1 MIIKYISN
9 DGTEFDNEEAC
20 SSYELEKQ
28 LSFITMYDRERNPVS
43 SPYNCRFVN
52 LIDENSVSSFRNVL
66 LERGLVID
74 GLKKPGVYMWSY
86 DTKWLNLDEVMID
99 IRGGK

>member
-28 LSFITMYDRERNPVS
+28 LSFITMYDRERNPIHNV
-43 SPYNCRFVN
+43 YHCRFVK
-52 LIDENSVSSFRNVL
+52 LINETCVSTFEEVL
-66 LERGLVID
+66 KIRDLNTYGLD
-74 GLKKPGVYMWSY
+74 KPGVYMWAS
-86 DTKWLNLDEVMID
+86 DGEWVNLDEVMIA